1 MTWFNC
7 KRKDRAID
15 IVLGCLLWV
24 IGHEDTSCRFTKSL
38 DNERKLW
45 NPQDMDRKSHSL
57 GNTWTKKNTPAM
69 GCRVLKPLGNLSL
82 GKYPPMEKVTS
93 CPPPPNVTQEWFY
106 WPPYFKVSTLTPSVK
121 HDNNGFYESGFYLE
135 EGGNCRY
142 LGLGYHQHQ
151 MKQLYSGSEQDG
163 VSSLVQDPCS
173 NQLLAPPSE
182 DVGAP
187 HTLFQR

>member
-1 MTWFNC
+1 MPPSPKCYT
-7 KRKDRAID
+7 RV
-15 IVLGCLLWV
+15 VLL
-24 IGHEDTSCRFTKSL
+24 
-38 DNERKLW
+38 
-45 NPQDMDRKSHSL
+45 
-57 GNTWTKKNTPAM
+57 TPIFQ
-69 GCRVLKPLGNLSL
+69 GLNI
-82 GKYPPMEKVTS
+82 
-93 CPPPPNVTQEWFY
+93 
-106 WPPYFKVSTLTPSVK
+106 TLTPSVK